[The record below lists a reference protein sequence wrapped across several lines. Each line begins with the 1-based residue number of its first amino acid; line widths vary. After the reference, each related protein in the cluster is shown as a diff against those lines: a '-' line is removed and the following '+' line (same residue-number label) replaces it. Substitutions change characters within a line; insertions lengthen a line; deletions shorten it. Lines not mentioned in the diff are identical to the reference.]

1 MSVSSTTSK
10 KIRAIAAGG
19 AVLGLGA
26 VITLAAWSDSEFAG
40 GTFASGNFG
49 IEAAIDGTTFAN
61 HSDEAGALSLT
72 ADATEFSP
80 GETQAFPYQIRKIA
94 DSVDTRVL
102 YESAPV
108 TSTGELVPSL
118 DVNVLQT
125 EGTECTPTTTGTE
138 LAPGA
143 TFDLTDSSTQQNL
156 CVQVTLAEAFDN
168 PESQTADFVW
178 EFSATEAP
186 ENPEV

>member
-26 VITLAAWSDSEFAG
+26 VITLAAWSDSEFAEG
-40 GTFASGNFG
+40 IFASGTFG
-49 IEAAIDGTTFAN
+49 IEAATDGTTFGD
-61 HSDEAGALSLT
+61 HSDEAGALTLT

-102 YESAPV
+102 YESAP
-108 TSTGELVPSL
+108 TTTGELVNFL
-118 DVNVLQT
+118 DVTVLQT
-125 EGTECTPTTTGTE
+125 EAIECTPDTTGTE

-143 TFDLTDSSTQQNL
+143 TFDLTETADQQNL
-156 CVQVTLAEAFDN
+156 CLQVTLDETFDN
-168 PESQTADFVW
+168 PASQDANFVW

-186 ENPEV
+186 ETPEV